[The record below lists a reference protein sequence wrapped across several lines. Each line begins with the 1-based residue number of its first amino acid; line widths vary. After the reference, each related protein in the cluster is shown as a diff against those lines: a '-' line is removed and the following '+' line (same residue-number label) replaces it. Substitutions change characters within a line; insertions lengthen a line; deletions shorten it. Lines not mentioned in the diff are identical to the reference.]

1 MIIISWKNS
10 IRHQAPWFCDHIFK
24 FVTWLWK
31 AAHWKVQTLFLWLLW
46 LLREVI
52 SGFAF
57 YAYFYFTDLLFKS
70 LKTWGCKCVWWALWD
85 PPQADTTSQRVFQ
98 WNVAHLLLLHLVFL
112 FLHLV
117 LLFFVNLQAI
127 QSKQLLNAAL
137 LTLCPCSSNPSSP
150 LIQETGQNHEP

>member
-1 MIIISWKNS
+1 MKIISWENS
-10 IRHQAPWFCDHIFK
+10 ICHQAPWLSVHIFK
-24 FVTWLWK
+24 FVTWCWK
-31 AAHWKVQTLFLWLLW
+31 SAQWKVQTLFVWQLW
-46 LLREVI
+46 LLRAVI

-57 YAYFYFTDLLFKS
+57 HVYLYFTGRLLKS

-98 WNVAHLLLLHLVFL
+98 WNVAHLLLLLVFL
-112 FLHLV
+112 LLHLV

-137 LTLCPCSSNPSSP
+137 LTLCPSSSNPSSP